1 MPHPKSDAPGITQLL
16 AAWRDGDRGAV
27 DRLMPLVYDE
37 LHAIARGQGLRA
49 GADRTLQT
57 TALVH
62 EAYLKLANRSRLAVQ
77 DRHHFFAIA
86 AKAMRQLAVDYAR
99 KRSADKRGAGVT
111 LVVVDE
117 VDVPAVERAP
127 DIVALDEALE
137 RLARIDEPLSRLVE
151 LRYFAGLSVEETAQ
165 VLGCS
170 ARTVKRDWRKARALL
185 HADLTSQRPPAR

>member
-1 MPHPKSDAPGITQLL
+1 MPHLKSDAPGITQLL

-27 DRLMPLVYDE
+27 DQLMPLVYDE
-37 LHAIARGQGLRA
+37 LHAIARGQGLRS

-62 EAYLKLANRSRLAVQ
+62 EAYLKLANRSRLVVQ

-86 AKAMRQLAVDYAR
+86 AKAMRQLAVDFAR

-117 VDVPAVERAP
+117 VDVPTIERAP